1 MKTLMTDYGMILVLL
16 IFCLFFSVMTL
27 EQQSPAGA
35 AAGKRIAGAILRQYG
50 PDTPVLIAT
59 GATED
64 GRKMIGA
71 IEAELQAGQFETVA
85 VAVGDPRAARQVL
98 DGWNDQA
105 TQQVL
110 VVTDAPA
117 SEWGVFREPDERFAN
132 IGSVD
137 QITPEPYWW
146 SNFLT
151 VENLLNIA
159 DRIVVIAVI
168 AIGMTMVIITA
179 GIDLSVGSLV
189 ALSAV
194 TGASFIVRVGGA
206 EQASVMAMALGGLI
220 AILLCAGVGFF
231 SGMTVALLDIPPFI
245 VTLAMMLVASGF
257 AYILSGGQ
265 SIYQLPDGFGW
276 LGAGTTFNVPN
287 AVILMLLLYLIAH
300 VVMSHTTLGRYIY
313 ATGGNEEAAR
323 LSGVPTRKIKVF
335 VYVVAG
341 ALAGLGGMIEASQL
355 ASGRPNSGLMYE
367 LYVIAAVVVGGTSLT
382 GGEGKIFGTLI
393 GAFIIAVIQNGMNL
407 MLVESYTQK
416 VVFGCVI
423 LAAVVVDTIKK
434 RGWFRFSSGG
444 QRQQ

>member
-1 MKTLMTDYGMILVLL
+1 
-16 IFCLFFSVMTL
+16 MTL
-27 EQQSPAGA
+27 EQQSPTGA
-35 AAGKRIAGAILRQYG
+35 DAGKRIADEIIGRYG
-50 PDTPVLIAT
+50 PETPVLIAA

-64 GRKMIGA
+64 GRRLIDA
-71 IEAELQAGQFETVA
+71 ISSELETVPFDSVS

-98 DGWNDQA
+98 ERWNDQA
-105 TQQVL
+105 EEQGL
-110 VVTDAPA
+110 IVTDSAA
-117 SEWGVFREPDERFAN
+117 SEWGIFREPTERFTKV
-132 IGSVD
+132 GSVD
-137 QITPEPYWW
+137 QISPEPYLW
-146 SNFLT
+146 SSFLT
-151 VENLLNIA
+151 IENLLNIA

-194 TGASFIVRVGGA
+194 SGTWFITQVGGA
-206 EQASVMAMALGGLI
+206 EQAGAMAIIMGCTL

-231 SGMTVALLDIPPFI
+231 SGLTVALLDIPPFI

-265 SIYQLPDGFGW
+265 SIYQLPGEFGW
-276 LGAGTTFNVPN
+276 LGTGTTMNVPN
-287 AVILMLLLYLIAH
+287 AVILMLLLYIVAH

-323 LSGVPTRKIKVF
+323 LSGVSTRKVKVF

-341 ALAGLGGMIEASQL
+341 AMAGLGGMIEASQL

-382 GGEGKIFGTLI
+382 GGEGKILGTLI

-407 MLVESYTQK
+407 LLVESYTQK
-416 VVFGCVI
+416 VVFGFVI
-423 LAAVVVDTIKK
+423 LAAVVADTIKK
-434 RGWFRFSSGG
+434 RGWFNLWFKRPKKDSTPSRPSDS
-444 QRQQ
+444 QPAATDS

>member
-1 MKTLMTDYGMILVLL
+1 M
-16 IFCLFFSVMTL
+16 
-27 EQQSPAGA
+27 
-35 AAGKRIAGAILRQYG
+35 
-50 PDTPVLIAT
+50 
-59 GATED
+59 
-64 GRKMIGA
+64 
-71 IEAELQAGQFETVA
+71 
-85 VAVGDPRAARQVL
+85 
-98 DGWNDQA
+98 
-105 TQQVL
+105 
-110 VVTDAPA
+110 
-117 SEWGVFREPDERFAN
+117 
-132 IGSVD
+132 
-137 QITPEPYWW
+137 
-146 SNFLT
+146 
-151 VENLLNIA
+151 
-159 DRIVVIAVI
+159 
-168 AIGMTMVIITA
+168 
-179 GIDLSVGSLV
+179 
-189 ALSAV
+189 
-194 TGASFIVRVGGA
+194 
-206 EQASVMAMALGGLI
+206 
-220 AILLCAGVGFF
+220 
-231 SGMTVALLDIPPFI
+231 LDIPPFI

-287 AVILMLLLYLIAH
+287 AVILMLLLYLVAH

-416 VVFGCVI
+416 VVFGCRHPGGGRCGHDQETGMVQTFSFSRRPKK
-423 LAAVVVDTIKK
+423 AAMPRDRDRQFALRYLTPSVWYDESRHCLHRHAERFLMATAAIRYRIQGRFLTVGLVMLSLH
-434 RGWFRFSSGG
+434 FRCFGRSVSDE
-444 QRQQ
+444 RQPGH